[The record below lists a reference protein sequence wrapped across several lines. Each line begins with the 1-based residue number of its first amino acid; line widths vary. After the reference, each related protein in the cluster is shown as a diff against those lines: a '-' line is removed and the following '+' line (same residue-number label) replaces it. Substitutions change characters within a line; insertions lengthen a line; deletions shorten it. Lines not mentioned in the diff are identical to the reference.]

1 MYMKK
6 YFFLFFSFI
15 LISSLIKAQ
24 NINDYKKLNSTFLN
38 FLPSNANP
46 EDLRPSDIPST
57 QVLKQMGFSEEE
69 IEEAMNFKF
78 SKGKYAKTLTPNLD
92 STSNIN
98 KLYLFFEDTLTLD
111 SITYPKARIFGQD
124 VFRNNKLSFYQ
135 KALDAKAPEN
145 YKVGPGDEISISIWG
160 FSEFSETLE
169 VDSRGYISPSSYG
182 RIYVKGLTF
191 KNMRSILKKK
201 FSNFFDMQNSEID
214 VSLSY
219 SKVITVNIVGEVYNP
234 GSYIIPSINTAFN
247 ALIASNG
254 PTQLGSVRNIYI
266 KRNGKTVDSLDVYQ
280 FLFNP
285 EKSNDI
291 YLQDGDYLFV
301 PPANSIVEV
310 SGAVNRPY
318 TYEAKVGETVKD
330 IIRYAGG
337 FSSMAFRDIITLKR
351 LDYNEMKVYD
361 VHDTDASSEIVKDGD
376 ELVVNKISNKISNV
390 ITVKGDIG
398 VAGEYEFKQGE
409 NLLELLERS
418 KCISQ
423 KTFLDKVY
431 VIRLNQDRTKTH
443 LSINLES
450 VLENPDGSDNIIMQE
465 YDIVHILSID
475 DFDDNFFISVD
486 GAVRSPSNFSF
497 GDGMSLQS
505 ALILAGGLT
514 QQSEGSRVEVSRI
527 MEYDVATNKLKPRRA
542 IVKNVKIGN
551 NLVLSKEAEEFI
563 LQPFDQIFVRSNP
576 DFEPVINVTI
586 LGEVKYPGIYSVL
599 RKNEK
604 ISSLIK
610 RSGGLTD
617 YAYLDGVK
625 MYRKFE
631 VLKDGDDNNK
641 AMNISDELKKSILK
655 DPDAASIYAAEL
667 EKKSFEFFE
676 QESKT
681 TEKEINLDM
690 VYLNLAKAL
699 KSNNSKHNLVLN
711 EGDSIVIPKIMD
723 VVHITG
729 ELMNLQGNSISAP
742 YFNSKRANYYV
753 KNFAGGFSRLNDR
766 SNTVVVYPNGIA
778 KKSKNFMLFN
788 VSPKVTKGS
797 TIRISSKNKKSKKR
811 NKNNIDWNQQIEN
824 AMLKLSAILTLW
836 VLVDRVQTP

>member
-1 MYMKK
+1 MKK
-6 YFFLFFSFI
+6 YFLLFFSFI

-24 NINDYKKLNSTFLN
+24 NINDYKKSNSTFLN

-69 IEEAMNFKF
+69 IQEAMDFKF
-78 SKGKYAKTLTPNLD
+78 SKGRYAKQSSTILD
-92 STSNIN
+92 SSSNIS
-98 KLYLFFEDTLTLD
+98 KLFLFFEDTLALD
-111 SITYPKARIFGQD
+111 TVTYPKAKIFGQD

-169 VDSRGYISPSSYG
+169 VDARGYISPSSYG

-191 KNMRSILKKK
+191 KNMRSMLKKK

-266 KRNGKTVDSLDVYQ
+266 KRNGQTVDSLDVYQ

-285 EKSNDI
+285 KKSNDI

-301 PPANSIVEV
+301 PPATCIVEI

-318 TYEAKVGETVKD
+318 TYESKVGETVKD
-330 IIRYAGG
+330 MIRYAGG

-351 LDYNEMKVYD
+351 LDYNEIKVFD
-361 VHDTDASSEIVKDGD
+361 IHNSDAGDEIIKDGD

-390 ITVKGDIG
+390 ITIKGDIG

-443 LSINLES
+443 LSINLKS
-450 VLENPDGSDNIIMQE
+450 ILENPDVSDNIIMQE
-465 YDIVHILSID
+465 YDIVHVLSTD
-475 DFDDNFFISVD
+475 DFDDEFFISVD
-486 GAVRSPSNFSF
+486 GAVRSAGNFSF

-527 MEYDVATNKLKPRRA
+527 MEYDVASNKLKPRRA
-542 IVKNVKIGN
+542 IVQNIKIGN
-551 NLVLSKEAEEFI
+551 NLVLSNEAEEFV

-576 DFEPVINVTI
+576 DFEPVINVKI

-604 ISSLIK
+604 ISSLIR

-625 MYRKFE
+625 LYRKFE
-631 VLKDGDDNNK
+631 VLKDNDDDK
-641 AMNISDELKKSILK
+641 EMNISDDLKNSILK
-655 DPDAASIYAAEL
+655 DPQSASIYADEL
-667 EKKSFEFFE
+667 EKRSLDFFE
-676 QESKT
+676 QESKNT
-681 TEKEINLDM
+681 KKEINLDM
-690 VYLNLAKAL
+690 VYLNLEKAL
-699 KSNNSKHNLVLN
+699 KSNDSKHNLVLN
-711 EGDSIVIPKIMD
+711 EGDSIVIPKTMD

-753 KNFAGGFSRLNDR
+753 KNFAGGFSRVNDR

-778 KKSKNFMLFN
+778 KKSKNFLLFKI
-788 VSPKVTKGS
+788 SPKVTKGS
-797 TIRISSKNKKSKKR
+797 TIRISSKNKKPKKR
-811 NKNNIDWNQQIEN
+811 NKNNINWNQQIEN
-824 AMLKLSAILTLW
+824 AMLKISAILTLW

>member
-1 MYMKK
+1 MKK
-6 YFFLFFSFI
+6 YFLLFFSFI

-24 NINDYKKLNSTFLN
+24 NINDYKKSNSTFLN

-69 IEEAMNFKF
+69 IQEAMDFKF
-78 SKGKYAKTLTPNLD
+78 SKGKYAKQSLTILD
-92 STSNIN
+92 SSSNIS
-98 KLYLFFEDTLTLD
+98 KLFLFFEDTLALD
-111 SITYPKARIFGQD
+111 TVTYPKAKIFGQD

-169 VDSRGYISPSSYG
+169 VDARGYISPSSYG

-191 KNMRSILKKK
+191 KNMRSMLKKK

-266 KRNGKTVDSLDVYQ
+266 KRNGQTVDSLDVYQ

-285 EKSNDI
+285 KKSNDI

-301 PPANSIVEV
+301 PPATCIVEI

-318 TYEAKVGETVKD
+318 TYESKVGETVKD
-330 IIRYAGG
+330 MIRYAGG

-351 LDYNEMKVYD
+351 LDYNEIKVFD
-361 VHDTDASSEIVKDGD
+361 IHNSDAGDEIIKDGD

-390 ITVKGDIG
+390 ITIKGDIG

-443 LSINLES
+443 LSINLKS
-450 VLENPDGSDNIIMQE
+450 ILENPDVSDNIIMQE
-465 YDIVHILSID
+465 YDIVHVLSTD
-475 DFDDNFFISVD
+475 DFDDEFFISVD
-486 GAVRSPSNFSF
+486 GAVRSAGNFSF

-527 MEYDVATNKLKPRRA
+527 MEYDVASNKLKPRRA
-542 IVKNVKIGN
+542 IVQNIKIGN
-551 NLVLSKEAEEFI
+551 NLVLSNEAEEFV

-576 DFEPVINVTI
+576 DFEPVINVKI
-586 LGEVKYPGIYSVL
+586 LGEVKYPGTYSVL

-604 ISSLIK
+604 ISSLIR

-625 MYRKFE
+625 LYRKFE
-631 VLKDGDDNNK
+631 VLKDNDDDK
-641 AMNISDELKKSILK
+641 EMNISDDLKNSILK
-655 DPDAASIYAAEL
+655 DPQSASIYADEL
-667 EKKSFEFFE
+667 EKRSLDFFE
-676 QESKT
+676 QESKNT
-681 TEKEINLDM
+681 KKEINLDM
-690 VYLNLAKAL
+690 VYLNLEKAL
-699 KSNNSKHNLVLN
+699 KSNDSKHNLVLN
-711 EGDSIVIPKIMD
+711 EGDSIVIPKTMD

-778 KKSKNFMLFN
+778 KKSKNFLLFKI
-788 VSPKVTKGS
+788 SPKVTKGS
-797 TIRISSKNKKSKKR
+797 TIRISSKNKKPKKR
-811 NKNNIDWNQQIEN
+811 NKNNINWNQQIEN
-824 AMLKLSAILTLW
+824 AMLKISAILTLW

>member
-1 MYMKK
+1 MKK
-6 YFFLFFSFI
+6 YFVLFLSFV
-15 LISSLIKAQ
+15 LISSLIEAQ
-24 NINDYKKLNSTFLN
+24 NINDYKKNNSTFLN
-38 FLPSNANP
+38 LLPSNANP

-69 IEEAMNFKF
+69 IQEAMDFKF
-78 SKGKYAKTLTPNLD
+78 SKGKYAKQSLTKLD
-92 STSNIN
+92 SSSNID
-98 KLYLFFEDTLTLD
+98 KLYLFFEDTLALD
-111 SITYPKARIFGQD
+111 TVTYPKAKIFGQD

-191 KNMRSILKKK
+191 KNMRSMLKKK

-266 KRNGKTVDSLDVYQ
+266 KRNGQTVDSLDVYQ

-285 EKSNDI
+285 KKSNDI

-301 PPANSIVEV
+301 PPATCIVEI

-318 TYEAKVGETVKD
+318 TYESKVGETVKD
-330 IIRYAGG
+330 MIRYAGG

-351 LDYNEMKVYD
+351 LDYNEIKVFD
-361 VHDTDASSEIVKDGD
+361 IHNSDSGDEIIKDGD

-390 ITVKGDIG
+390 ITIKGDIG

-443 LSINLES
+443 LSINLKS
-450 VLENPDGSDNIIMQE
+450 ILENPDVSDNIIMQE
-465 YDIVHILSID
+465 YDIVHVLSTD
-475 DFDDNFFISVD
+475 DFDDEFFISVD
-486 GAVRSPSNFSF
+486 GAVRSAGNFSF

-527 MEYDVATNKLKPRRA
+527 MEYDVASNKLKPRRA
-542 IVKNVKIGN
+542 IVQNIKIGN
-551 NLVLSKEAEEFI
+551 NLVLSNEAEDFV

-576 DFEPVINVTI
+576 DFEPVINVKI

-604 ISSLIK
+604 ISSLIR

-625 MYRKFE
+625 LYRKFE
-631 VLKDGDDNNK
+631 VLKDNNDDK
-641 AMNISDELKKSILK
+641 EMNISDNLKKSILK
-655 DPDAASIYAAEL
+655 DPQSASIYADEL
-667 EKKSFEFFE
+667 EKRSLDFFE
-676 QESKT
+676 QESKNSK
-681 TEKEINLDM
+681 KEINLDM
-690 VYLNLAKAL
+690 VYLNLEKAL
-699 KSNNSKHNLVLN
+699 KSNHSKHNLVLN
-711 EGDSIVIPKIMD
+711 EGDSIVIPKTMD

-753 KNFAGGFSRLNDR
+753 KNFAGGFSRVNDR

-778 KKSKNFMLFN
+778 KKSKNFLLFKI
-788 VSPKVTKGS
+788 SPKVTKGS
-797 TIRISSKNKKSKKR
+797 TIRISSKNKKTKKR
-811 NKNNIDWNQQIEN
+811 NKNNINWNQQIEN
-824 AMLKLSAILTLW
+824 AMLKISAILTLW